1 MESYSRIKSFTLVR
15 LILRLEVIGS
25 MTDMQRK
32 TRNHNSS
39 FSITSYYALL
49 KYLSYAY
56 QRRFA
61 CISGGNRA
69 SSTDTWSPRRV
80 LALKPQLADAFARQV
95 VEHLRCMKK
104 QRNASIAL
112 LSHINGYHAC
122 RTRKARTRAHISRLL
137 CSLVFSSFRRVRCPF
152 LHFCSITSL
161 TTPTHHSH
169 LHQPRT
175 AEQCPLLGQVHC
187 SPLQPLPLWRLRQDQ
202 DSPLPDLATALHNL
216 RQEQCT

>member
-69 SSTDTWSPRRV
+69 SSTDT
-80 LALKPQLADAFARQV
+80 
-95 VEHLRCMKK
+95 
-104 QRNASIAL
+104 
-112 LSHINGYHAC
+112 
-122 RTRKARTRAHISRLL
+122 
-137 CSLVFSSFRRVRCPF
+137 
-152 LHFCSITSL
+152 
-161 TTPTHHSH
+161 
-169 LHQPRT
+169 
-175 AEQCPLLGQVHC
+175 
-187 SPLQPLPLWRLRQDQ
+187 
-202 DSPLPDLATALHNL
+202 
-216 RQEQCT
+216 